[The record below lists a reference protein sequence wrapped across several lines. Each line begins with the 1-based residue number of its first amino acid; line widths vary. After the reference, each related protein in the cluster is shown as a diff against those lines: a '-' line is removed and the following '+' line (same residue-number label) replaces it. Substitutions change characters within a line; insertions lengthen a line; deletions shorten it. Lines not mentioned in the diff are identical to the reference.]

1 MLICIPLLSF
11 SYPGGEPPTP
21 TKTPTSPNF
30 FLNSLQTPK
39 QDSRSHGTYSPWS
52 PVFPSTINAEFKTP
66 TRLSFTTPT
75 HTPIESSRHSTGQDL
90 ETEIASHVHHL
101 SPNPNLPLPPVEQA
115 KQLSSSPNLSL
126 TSKSGTSHF
135 DSAESSKGQKPT
147 LDTSVGTFTNSA
159 GSMQTPPPTSTSTSR
174 RKAQQAQVARL
185 DKYSEEKGRRM
196 SFPNS
201 ARGDQAGVS
210 TSHVEESPQ
219 QFSALQ
225 FSPEGFGFPM
235 SGAVTAPVYPQHK
248 LFWDPE
254 QGSDT
259 LNMDFSM
266 DDSFAAFG
274 MQKTLDP
281 FTSAEDL
288 GSGVQFP
295 TSPAFNLLSPSN
307 DNLAAFPSTF
317 PESPSHTATSI
328 TMARKPS
335 RGHAVN
341 PSLLFSS
348 PSRPAE
354 LPNAPSTA
362 QTIQDDILKPY
373 ALQLRDAQLEME
385 MENAR
390 RPKRKR
396 DPESGDSPAVKAAL
410 QTLREDGVDRAKI
423 KGDLIT
429 LGEELN
435 TKRTKSR
442 NSSGN
447 TNDDRT
453 GALLPLHKQRSRTNL
468 QNSSN
473 ISQAHKRTS
482 VTLTIDAS
490 GRAKTETKIMK
501 DARPASRMEVDSDDD
516 SDTSSSSSSTG
527 MVMSQPQS
535 FAYPQSKQKQP
546 SMGRFTSDS
555 KSHSQK
561 SSYTSTR
568 GSSAMSHTLF
578 DPADKRRQ
586 PNLYMQSDS
595 QQSQSSY
602 RNIVGEEEESEAET
616 VIDTDD
622 DRGDAQSE
630 LKKIIR
636 SRSSHKKN
644 SKRTMWPDSKNTIAD
659 QRRTRQS
666 QDLAGGPYYMHNSM
680 TPGQR
685 AYNDRYSNIS
695 PTTITDPDLATPS
708 TGRSTLGSDSVRCR
722 CQNSHDDGRLMIQW

>member
-1 MLICIPLLSF
+1 MLIYMSLLSF

-30 FLNSLQTPK
+30 FLNSFQTPK
-39 QDSRSHGTYSPWS
+39 QDSRSHGPYSPWS
-52 PVFPSTINAEFKTP
+52 PVFPSATNAEFKTP

-75 HTPIESSRHSTGQDL
+75 QTPIESSRHSTGQDL

-115 KQLSSSPNLSL
+115 KRLSSSPNLSL
-126 TSKSGTSHF
+126 TSKSGASHF
-135 DSAESSKGQKPT
+135 DSAESSKAPKPT
-147 LDTSVGTFTNSA
+147 LDTSVGTFTTSA

-174 RKAQQAQVARL
+174 REVQQAQVARL
-185 DKYSEEKGRRM
+185 IKYSAEKAKRM
-196 SFPNS
+196 ALYTS
-201 ARGDQAGVS
+201 GTDEHLGVS
-210 TSHVEESPQ
+210 NSQVGESPQ

-235 SGAVTAPVYPQHK
+235 SGAATAPVYPQHK

-259 LNMDFSM
+259 LNMDFAM

-274 MQKTLDP
+274 MQRNLDT

-288 GSGVQFP
+288 GGSVQFP
-295 TSPAFNLLSPSN
+295 TSSDFNLLSPSN

-317 PESPSHTATSI
+317 PESPSRTATSM
-328 TMARKPS
+328 TMGRNPS

-348 PSRPAE
+348 PSRAAE
-354 LPNAPSTA
+354 VSNAPPTA
-362 QTIQDDILKPY
+362 QAIQDDVLKPY
-373 ALQLRDAQLEME
+373 SIQLRDAQLEME

-396 DPESGDSPAVKAAL
+396 GPESGDSPAVKAAIE
-410 QTLREDGVDRAKI
+410 TLREDGVDRAQI
-423 KGDLIT
+423 KGDLLT
-429 LGEELN
+429 VGQELN
-435 TKRTKSR
+435 TKRSKSR
-442 NSSGN
+442 NSFGSVS
-447 TNDDRT
+447 DDRT
-453 GALLPLHKQRSRTNL
+453 GALLPPHKQRSRTDL
-468 QNSSN
+468 KSGSN
-473 ISQAHKRTS
+473 NSQAHKRTS
-482 VTLTIDAS
+482 ITLTIDAS
-490 GRAKTETKIMK
+490 GRAKTETKIM
-501 DARPASRMEVDSDDD
+501 DEARPASRMDVDSDDN

-546 SMGRFTSDS
+546 SLGRFTSDT

-561 SSYTSTR
+561 SSYTSTK
-568 GSSAMSHTLF
+568 GSSATSHTRF
-578 DPADKRRQ
+578 DPAEKRRHS
-586 PNLYMQSDS
+586 NLYMQSEP
-595 QQSQSSY
+595 QQSQPSY
-602 RNIVGEEEESEAET
+602 RNIGEEDESEAET
-616 VIDTDD
+616 VIDPDE

-644 SKRTMWPDSKNTIAD
+644 SKRTMWPETKNPVAD
-659 QRRTRQS
+659 QRRTHQT
-666 QDLAGGPYYMHNSM
+666 QDFAGGPYYMHNSM
-680 TPGQR
+680 TPGHR
-685 AYNDRYSNIS
+685 SYNDRYTNIS

-708 TGRSTLGSDSVRCR
+708 TVRSNLSSESVRCR